1 MSGYGTFLVHTGDG
15 GGDKHPGVYTGTITG
30 HVHELRTMT
39 DTATGQ
45 ILIGTGEI
53 GIRNMEVFASL

>member
-39 DTATGQ
+39 DTATG
-45 ILIGTGEI
+45 
-53 GIRNMEVFASL
+53 